1 MILSPR
7 SIPFISFI
15 PFVRFALAALALA
28 ASLACAQNYPAKPI
42 RMIVPFPPGGPT
54 DIFGRMVAQRL
65 SEAWGQQVIADNRAG
80 AGGNLGVDLA
90 AHSLPDGYTITM
102 FTVAQSISPSVYSK
116 LNFDPLKD
124 FSYVTLVALI
134 PSVLMTH
141 PSLPA
146 KNVKELVALAKARP
160 DQLAFASTG
169 NGTSPHIL
177 MEMFMQMT
185 GTKMVHVP
193 YKGASPA
200 LIDQIAG
207 QVQLAFN
214 SAVGALPYAQ
224 QGKLRAL
231 AVSTRQ
237 RFAAMP
243 DLPTVDEAGVKGFDG
258 SSWQG
263 VAAPAGTPHE
273 IVAKLNAEIVK
284 MLREPALKE
293 RILHTLGGIPVGN
306 TPEQFAQFVRDETA
320 KWAKVAKAANIRLD

>member
-1 MILSPR
+1 MRTALK
-7 SIPFISFI
+7 SI
-15 PFVRFALAALALA
+15 VATLLVVCCALAQ
-28 ASLACAQNYPAKPI
+28 AQSYPAKPI
-42 RMIVPFPPGGPT
+42 RMIIPFPPGGPT

-65 SEAWGQQVIADNRAG
+65 SEAWGQQVIADNRPG
-80 AGGNLGVDLA
+80 AGGNLGTDMA
-90 AHSLPDGYTITM
+90 AHAPADGYTIAM
-102 FTVAQSISPSVYSK
+102 FTVAQSISPSVYAK
-116 LNFDPLKD
+116 LNFDPVKD
-124 FSYVTLVALI
+124 FSHVTLIALI

-146 KNVKELVALAKARP
+146 KNVKELVALAKSRP
-160 DQLAFASTG
+160 GQLTFASTG

-185 GTKMVHVP
+185 ATKMVHVP

-224 QGKLRAL
+224 QGKLRAI

-263 VAAPAGTPHE
+263 LVAPANTPKD
-273 IVAKLNAEIVK
+273 IVAKLNAEVVK
-284 MLREPALKE
+284 MLREPQTHE
-293 RILHTLGGIPVGN
+293 RILKSLGGIPVGD
-306 TPEQFAQFVRDETA
+306 TPGEFGKFVAAERD
-320 KWAKVAKAANIRLD
+320 KWAKVAKAANIHLD